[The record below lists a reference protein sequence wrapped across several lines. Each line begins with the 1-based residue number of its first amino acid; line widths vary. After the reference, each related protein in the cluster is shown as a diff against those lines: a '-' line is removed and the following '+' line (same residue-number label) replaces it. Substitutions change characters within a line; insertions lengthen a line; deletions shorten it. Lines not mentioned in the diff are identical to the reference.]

1 MSKRQAYFRSMMD
14 RRSIHPRKAGNMS
27 RTSTFASALLVLGLM
42 PAVASAQATGRDVTG
57 RVTRALG
64 DMPVVGATVVEV
76 GGPNVSQTG
85 ADGSFK
91 ITVGAGDTRIMVRAI
106 GFQRKVVT
114 VGANESNVTVTLE
127 EDPFKLDAVVVTGQS
142 TTLERRNATTAP
154 VQVTSD
160 EINRAPAQ
168 ALEQALQGKVPGAMI
183 SMNSGA
189 PGGGGQIQIRGI
201 TSILGAGQPLF
212 VLDGVIISNDAISD
226 GANSVTGA
234 AGRTTGAGIGSNQDA
249 LVNRLADLN
258 PQEIESVEIIKS
270 AAATAMY
277 GSRATNGVVV
287 IKTKRGS
294 GAGGAPAFNL
304 TSRVGRSTAYRLLG
318 TRQFTDVGQ
327 VLSLPY
333 GNGSSRQDTTIL
345 NALYPSGTIPFTHDY
360 EKEFYNNGAPSYE
373 VTGNISG
380 GTQNT
385 QYFVNMTGRNEVGTA
400 LNTGARLYALRT
412 NIDQS
417 LVDGKVKFNVGLN
430 ITRNSENRGLSN
442 NDNTCTSPIYCF
454 AYTPGVINLDSL
466 DATGLYVRN
475 PFNGGGST
483 VSNPFET
490 FHYLRLNEL
499 TFRQIGNLSATW
511 SALSA
516 AQHQVSIQATG
527 GFDRAQVSG
536 DVFSPPFLQYENPR
550 ASDGQSGRS
559 VRTEGNIFNY
569 NLRLDGTWAY
579 QPTSAISFTTT
590 AGYDFETQYNRVIRT
605 RARGIIPGVETS
617 NSGTV
622 LDGSDVLNNFRDDA
636 LFANEQVLALD
647 QKLAIVAGV
656 RADRSSANGNRSKRN
671 VYPRISGSYRFTDLG
686 TALNEVKIRGGLGRT
701 GNRPRYADRNVV
713 LNTGTTIG
721 GNPTV
726 VQAAVLGDTLVTPET
741 LNEIEGGT
749 DVTFL
754 NRRMQFE
761 GTYYNR
767 KITDLLL
774 QPAIV
779 PSGGLTNNIING
791 GELRTTGVEAA
802 LSAVVMQSRDMDL
815 NLRATFTKNKQTIEN
830 LPSTVARF
838 PAPGSFGAAFGR
850 NFISPGGQTTWI
862 WGNVPVD
869 AAGNVLPVGT
879 WVTNPGI
886 IAGVRDTVAGN
897 FNPDFTMG
905 FSSSFRWKRVTLA
918 LTLDWRKGGQVADMT
933 RTLWDEGG
941 TSRDYN
947 DPITSKN
954 FGAGWDISN
963 IPANY
968 VAPNGVDVLPYTAG
982 SFRYNSWYG
991 GSDVRAYI
999 ENGTNLTLRDVSLSF
1014 EAPDRLLQQ
1023 LHAHSMRITL
1033 QARNLFKLTDYWSFD
1048 PEFNNFGAT
1057 NLNRFIDL
1065 APFPSNRQFYLSV
1078 DVGW

>member
-1 MSKRQAYFRSMMD
+1 
-14 RRSIHPRKAGNMS
+14 MS

-42 PAVASAQATGRDVTG
+42 PAVANAQATGRDVTG
-57 RVTRALG
+57 RVSRALG
-64 DMPVVGATVVEV
+64 DLPVVGATIVEV

-91 ITVGAGDTRIMVRAI
+91 ITVGAGDARIMVRAI
-106 GFQRKVVT
+106 GFQRKVVS

-154 VQVTSD
+154 VQVSGAD
-160 EINRAPAQ
+160 INNAPSA
-168 ALEQALQGKVPGAMI
+168 ALEQALQGKVPGALI

-258 PQEIESVEIIKS
+258 PQEIESVEVLKS

-294 GAGGAPAFNL
+294 AAGGAASFNL
-304 TSRVGRSTAYRLLG
+304 TSRIGRSTAYRLLG
-318 TRQFTDVGQ
+318 TREFTSVAEVQG
-327 VLSLPY
+327 LPY
-333 GNGSSRQDTTIL
+333 GNGTGADSIL
-345 NALYPSGTIPFTHDY
+345 NAMYPSGTIGLTHDY
-360 EKEFYNNGAPSYE
+360 EKEFYNNGSPSYE
-373 VTGNISG
+373 VTGNVSG

-400 LNTGARLYALRT
+400 LNTGARLYAIRT
-412 NIDQS
+412 NIDQT

-454 AYTPGVINLDSL
+454 AYTPGVINLDSV
-466 DATGLYVRN
+466 DATGLYIRN
-475 PFNGGGST
+475 PFNGGGNT

-490 FHYLRLNEL
+490 FRYLRLNEL
-499 TFRQIGNLSATW
+499 TFRQIGNLTATW
-511 SALSA
+511 SAVNA
-516 AQHQVSIQATG
+516 AQHQLSIQATG

-536 DVFSPPFLQYENPR
+536 DLFSPPFLQYESPR

-579 QPTSAISFTTT
+579 QPSSAVTLTTT

-617 NSGTV
+617 NSGTI
-622 LDGSDVLNNFRDDA
+622 LDGSDVLNNFKDDA
-636 LFANEQVLALD
+636 FFANEQVLALD

-656 RADRSSANGNRSKRN
+656 RADRSSANGDRTKRN
-671 VYPRISGSYRFTDLG
+671 VYPRASASYRFADLG
-686 TALNEVKIRGGLGRT
+686 TALNEVKVRGGIGRT
-701 GNRPRYADRNVV
+701 GNRPRYADRDVV
-713 LNTGTTIG
+713 LNAGTTIG

-726 VQAAVLGDTLVTPET
+726 VQAGVLANRGIKPET
-741 LNEIEGGT
+741 LNEIEAGA

-761 GTYYNR
+761 GTYYKR
-767 KITDLLL
+767 QIKDLLL

-779 PSGGLTNNIING
+779 PSGGLTNDIING
-791 GELRTTGVEAA
+791 GELRTRGFEAA
-802 LSAVVMQSRDMDL
+802 LSAVAMQSRDIDL
-815 NLRATFTKNKQTIEN
+815 NLRATFTKNNQDIQN

-838 PAPGSFGAAFGR
+838 AAPGSFGAAFGR
-850 NFISPGGQTTWI
+850 NFISPGGRTTWI
-862 WGNVPVD
+862 WGNVPID
-869 AAGNVLPVGT
+869 ASGNVLPIGT
-879 WVTNPGI
+879 FVTNPGI
-886 IAGVRDTVAGN
+886 IAGVRDTVAGD

-905 FSSSFRWKRVTLA
+905 FSSSFRWKRLTLA
-918 LTLDWRKGGQVADMT
+918 ATLDWRKGGQVADMT
-933 RTLWDEGG
+933 RVLWDEGG
-941 TSRDYN
+941 TSRDY
-947 DPITSKN
+947 DAAITRKN
-954 FGAGWDISN
+954 FGSGWDLSGIDTL
-963 IPANY
+963 
-968 VAPNGVDVLPYTAG
+968 GLTAG
-982 SFRYNSWYG
+982 SFRYNSWAG
-991 GSDVRAYI
+991 GGDVRAYL
-999 ENGTNLTLRDVSLSF
+999 ENGTNLTLRDVSLSY